1 MKLQQLRYL
10 IAIEKNNLSI
20 SGAAEKMCTSQ
31 PGVSKQIRQ
40 LEDELGIKLFNRN
53 GKQLT
58 HITVEGNHIIERA
71 KAIMREV
78 DNIKGLASE
87 FRDNQIGT
95 LKLATTHTQARY
107 LLPPVIR
114 QFRQRYPQVN
124 LQIQQ
129 GRPEEIA
136 SMAASG
142 EVDFAI
148 ATEAIGER
156 DDLIMLPCYH
166 WNRCVLVRKEH
177 PLASSE
183 LTSLAQIAEYPI
195 VTYVFGFTGRSQ
207 FDDSFTEAGQR
218 PNIVLT
224 AVDSDVIKTYVRLEL
239 GIGIVARMA
248 HNEVEDADLVALDAG
263 HLFPDSSTKIGFRR
277 GKFLR
282 GYVYQFMELFAPHLT
297 LQKVDAAAGT
307 RNREDVESIFSDV
320 RLPVY

>member
-20 SGAAEKMCTSQ
+20 SVASEKLFTSQ

-58 HITVEGNHIIERA
+58 HITPEGRHIINRA

-78 DNIKGLASE
+78 ANIKGLADE
-87 FRDNQIGT
+87 FRNDQIGT

-107 LLPPVIR
+107 MLPPVIR
-114 QFRQRYPQVN
+114 EFRQRYPQVN

-136 SMAASG
+136 AMAASG

-156 DDLIMLPCYH
+156 DDLVMLPCYY
-166 WNRCVLVRKEH
+166 WNRCVLVAKDH
-177 PLASSE
+177 PLVAQK
-183 LTSLAQIAEYPI
+183 LTSLAQIAEHPI

-207 FDDSFTEAGQR
+207 LDRTFTNAGLE

-224 AVDSDVIKTYVRLEL
+224 AVDSDIIKTYVRLEL

-248 HNEVEDADLVALDAG
+248 YDESADADLVALDAG
-263 HLFPDSSTKIGFRR
+263 HLFPASSTKIGFKR
-277 GKFLR
+277 GTFLR
-282 GYVYQFMELFAPHLT
+282 GYVYEFMELFAPHLT
-297 LQKVDAAAGT
+297 LQAVDAAAHT
-307 RNREDVESIFSDV
+307 KSREEVEKLFADVE
-320 RLPVY
+320 LQVY

>member
-20 SGAAEKMCTSQ
+20 SAAADNLYTSQ
-31 PGVSKQIRQ
+31 PGVSKQVRQ
-40 LEDELGIKLFNRN
+40 LEDELGVKLFNRN

-58 HITVEGNHIIERA
+58 HITPEGRHIIARA
-71 KAIMREV
+71 KSIMREV
-78 DNIKGLASE
+78 DNIKGLATE
-87 FRDNQIGT
+87 FRDDQIGT

-107 LLPPVIR
+107 MLPPVI
-114 QFRQRYPQVN
+114 QNFRQRYPQVS

-136 SMAASG
+136 AMAADG

-156 DDLIMLPCYH
+156 DDLVMLPCYH
-166 WNRCVLVRKEH
+166 WNRCVLVREDH
-177 PLASSE
+177 PLAGKK
-183 LTSLAQIAEYPI
+183 LDSLAQIAEHPI

-207 FDDSFTEAGQR
+207 LDRTFADADVE

-224 AVDSDVIKTYVRLEL
+224 AVDSDVIKTYVRLGL

-248 HNEVEDADLVALDAG
+248 YDEKADADLVPLDAG
-263 HLFPDSSTKIGFRR
+263 HLFPSSSTKIGFRR

-282 GYVYQFMELFAPHLT
+282 GYVYEFMELFAPHLT
-297 LQKVDAAAGT
+297 LRAVDTAAHTKT
-307 RNREDVESIFSDV
+307 RDEVEKIFADVELQVF
-320 RLPVY
+320 